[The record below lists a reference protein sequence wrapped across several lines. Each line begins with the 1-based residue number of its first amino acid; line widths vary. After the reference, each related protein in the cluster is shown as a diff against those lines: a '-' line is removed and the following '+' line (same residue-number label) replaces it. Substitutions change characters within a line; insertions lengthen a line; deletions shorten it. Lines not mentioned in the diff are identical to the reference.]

1 METCISLLSSSFGWQ
16 WAVQRERDRQTDR
29 KIGRQAG
36 TETETD
42 RDTDTTTDRQRQ
54 RQRDTDRDRQRH
66 RQTETHTHTHRA
78 RRTRGC
84 SGTVRLLHA
93 VKWPSHSRAVGR
105 CVGSLLTAGL
115 ARAARRGACGP

>member
-66 RQTETHTHTHRA
+66 RQTETHTHTHTEQGGPAAVQAPYGCCMQSSGRA
-78 RRTRGC
+78 TAAL
-84 SGTVRLLHA
+84 SGGV
-93 VKWPSHSRAVGR
+93 W
-105 CVGSLLTAGL
+105 
-115 ARAARRGACGP
+115 GPY